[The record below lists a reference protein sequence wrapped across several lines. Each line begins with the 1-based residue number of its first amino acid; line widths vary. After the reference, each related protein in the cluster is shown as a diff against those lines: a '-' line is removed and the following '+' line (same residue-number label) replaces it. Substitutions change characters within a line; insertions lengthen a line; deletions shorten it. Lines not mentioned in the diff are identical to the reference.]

1 VNGWTD
7 VFLGLIALATVT
19 MAAMQIG
26 VLIVAS
32 RLASKMEQVASRVDQ
47 QVQPLLR
54 QLEALG
60 REASRTAS
68 LATAQV
74 ERADALFADLA
85 QRLGTTVDS
94 VQHTMAAPARE
105 TVALLK
111 GLQAA
116 VAAIRSGRSGG
127 RSRGRGED
135 EDALFI

>member
-1 VNGWTD
+1 VNWTD

-32 RLASKMEQVASRVDQ
+32 RLASKMEQMASRVDQ

-74 ERADALFADLA
+74 ERADALFADFT

-116 VAAIRSGRSGG
+116 VAAIRSGRSSG